1 MEDNIGGM
9 MEEIRNVVS
18 SHLNEVKH
26 ELHETVDVLNK
37 LPLVIS
43 LRAQIREL
51 QEQNKQLQL
60 LTKEKEEEKN
70 IELEILEVE
79 GGQTLEGDTFDK
91 EEGDEDAGDDD
102 GDADEDEGE
111 SSEEE
116 ENNNEDELGVPIED
130 PIAMEEQ
137 PCTATL
143 AAHEAV
149 EVEIWG
155 ERGEDAS
162 FEKLSATDMD
172 VGKYGI
178 YCESLV
184 GSPEAAQY
192 FIVKRGTDTYYA
204 QDRMDGNIM
213 EDKEGKVG
221 YIVGKFENGIAFFP
235 NII

>member
-51 QEQNKQLQL
+51 REQNKQLQL

-79 GGQTLEGDTFDK
+79 GGQTLEGDK
-91 EEGDEDAGDDD
+91 EEGDADDDD

-111 SSEEE
+111 SSD
-116 ENNNEDELGVPIED
+116 EDELGMPIED

-178 YCESLV
+178 YCESLM